1 MMELRVTLCLHELAR
16 VELILIPFDVVEDP
30 APDEACA
37 VLQCE
42 RDGYL
47 PGARRF
53 SPSSGTQKE
62 APTG

>member
-1 MMELRVTLCLHELAR
+1 MELRVTLCLDELAR
-16 VELILIPFDVVEDP
+16 LELPLIPFDVVEDP

-47 PGARRF
+47 TCSRR
-53 SPSSGTQKE
+53 SHALLCTQEE